1 MTLLS
6 YMVMAKAKD
15 QTEEPG
21 TWIIREVPRDLMR
34 RAKAAAAFEGKSI
47 KALMIELMESHLQ
60 ELERKGVMP
69 KEK

>member
-1 MTLLS
+1 
-6 YMVMAKAKD
+6 VAKSKD
-15 QTEEPG
+15 QTDEPG
-21 TWIIREVPRDLMR
+21 AWIIREVPRDLMR

-47 KALMIELMESHLQ
+47 KALMIELMEAHLQ

>member
-1 MTLLS
+1 MNLLS
-6 YMVMAKAKD
+6 CCVMTKAKEPED
-15 QTEEPG
+15 GPG

-47 KALMIELMESHLQ
+47 KALMIELMEQHLQ

>member
-1 MTLLS
+1 MLS
-6 YMVMAKAKD
+6 CMPMAKAKD
-15 QTEEPG
+15 QTDEPG

-47 KALMIELMESHLQ
+47 KALIIELMETHLQ

>member
-1 MTLLS
+1 
-6 YMVMAKAKD
+6 MAKSKD
-15 QTEEPG
+15 QTDEPG

-47 KALMIELMESHLQ
+47 KALMIELMEIHLQ

>member
-1 MTLLS
+1 MS
-6 YMVMAKAKD
+6 KVKEP
-15 QTEEPG
+15 EEGPG

-47 KALMIELMESHLQ
+47 KALMIELMETHLQ
-60 ELERKGVMP
+60 DLERKGVMP